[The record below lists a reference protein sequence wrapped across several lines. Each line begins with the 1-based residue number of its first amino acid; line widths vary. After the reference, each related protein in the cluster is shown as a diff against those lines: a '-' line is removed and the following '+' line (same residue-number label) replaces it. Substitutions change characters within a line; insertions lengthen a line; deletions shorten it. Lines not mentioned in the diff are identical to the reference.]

1 MQWPILFDKGSAAAK
16 LRGTEENADVG
27 VSVDGTWQRKGFSS
41 TLGVVKAISIDSG
54 KVLDVA
60 IFFKSYKGCTS
71 MRHGTYLIIVI
82 LMIPALPLEW
92 KQQELVRY
100 LAHQKRSM
108 DYITPFLWR
117 WSQQSISCCQRYIW
131 SN

>member
-27 VSVDGTWQRKGFSS
+27 VSVDGTWQKKGFSS

-54 KVLDVA
+54 KVLE
-60 IFFKSYKGCTS
+60 S